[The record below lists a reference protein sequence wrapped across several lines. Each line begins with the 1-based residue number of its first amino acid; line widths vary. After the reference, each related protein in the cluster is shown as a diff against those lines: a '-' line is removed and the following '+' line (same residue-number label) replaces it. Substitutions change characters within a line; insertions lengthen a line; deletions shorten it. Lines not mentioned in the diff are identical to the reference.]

1 MDELKPCPFC
11 GTKAVSSV
19 FTIDVYNWYEEKVV
33 CDECRCRINHP
44 KAVAIWN
51 TRPAEDAL
59 KAEVERLK
67 SDLEIHKSLANM
79 ACHEAQRAY
88 DEVEKWKKLFYDL
101 FDKQASVSTDTKV
114 LVIESNPAKESE
126 ER

>member
-1 MDELKPCPFC
+1 MDELKECPFC

-19 FTIDVYNWYEEKVV
+19 FSIDVFNWYEEKVV

-67 SDLEIHKSLANM
+67 AMIAVIQD
-79 ACHEAQRAY
+79 
-88 DEVEKWKKLFYDL
+88 
-101 FDKQASVSTDTKV
+101 STDETAVEDMRKLREV
-114 LVIESNPAKESE
+114 AE
-126 ER
+126 